1 MKKALITLLLSSIFA
16 TSLSVQS
23 DETFMSESTET
34 STSKRVM
41 HTFSMQ
47 GYTGVFNTPN
57 ASVIEHENGL
67 FSYSDNFYIRGG
79 LISASDVK
87 FGIGLMPG
95 LELVGRLATRKWH
108 CNLYT
113 DIRPECG
120 GPRDLSASIKY
131 TLPLIPE
138 DWFTVAIGGQ
148 DLGGA
153 AVNSQAF
160 YAVASKDIDL
170 QQLGLLK
177 LSAGIATSDYLSDYM
192 NGAIA
197 SVEYQ
202 PFEFLQ
208 IATEHDGHALNAG
221 FKFITPQTWLPAG
234 WQVSAALQLYSS
246 ESDLDEKNNWFSL
259 NVNVPLGDISEYK
272 STQAINNDIH
282 SNAISDAGTTTSNHS
297 FVKVAPNDDRV
308 GIDKSITRQAP
319 QTDATLALSQVT
331 SETLTAFAEYVTEYG
346 FESVSIR
353 LADKHTGLVIQ
364 FENNLYNRNED
375 QAIAVM
381 SRLITERLH
390 VNTQLQLLN
399 FGLIVKTIDLEYA
412 QPGVISLD
420 NVTPQAPDNILLD
433 WLDFTDEQ
441 WLVNNKSSAY
451 FVPRITVAPAI
462 SSLVGTEYGSFDF
475 QLLASLNYQMSLWP
489 GAVIDIRYMSDTLL
503 HTEDFED
510 GRYIHERFAIPEGVN
525 RKLFHQAFVLPFN
538 IATQF
543 SFGEAFNMTDVLINE
558 TRFQSDDGAHRLT
571 FLGGQ
576 LTETLTVKRLFY
588 YTQVNQY
595 EPKLL
600 KYRYRFTPLNWDI
613 EVTAGEFL
621 QGDTGFKVK
630 SSHWFGDTQIN
641 INYRRTDFK
650 DDRNRE
656 ETEFVSLG
664 ISIPLNLNRSMHSNY
679 GFQVKG
685 IEQWSYNVETV
696 LTTPGNPNSLTTGFG
711 QEPSLYHNLNQAYFN
726 RDRH

>member
-1 MKKALITLLLSSIFA
+1 MKKALITLLLGS
-16 TSLSVQS
+16 TCTLSTGIHAS
-23 DETFMSESTET
+23 DDFVVDNAEPTN
-34 STSKRVM
+34 KRVM

-57 ASVIEHENGL
+57 ADVIKYGDGL
-67 FSYSDNFYIRGG
+67 FSYSDNFYIRRE
-79 LISASDVK
+79 LISASDMK
-87 FGIGLMPG
+87 FGVGLMPG

-113 DIRPECG
+113 DTRPECS

-138 DWFTVAIGGQ
+138 DWFKVAIGGQ

-160 YAVASKDIDL
+160 YAVASKDFDL
-170 QQLGLLK
+170 DQFGLLK
-177 LSAGIATSDYLSDYM
+177 VSAGVATSDYVSDYM

-221 FKFITPQTWLPAG
+221 FKFITPEQWLPEG
-234 WQVSAALQLYSS
+234 WQVSAALQLFSTES
-246 ESDLDEKNNWFSL
+246 ELDEKDKWFSL
-259 NVNVPLGDISEYK
+259 NVNVPLSDGAKRKTSQQTANDAVNSALSNNS
-272 STQAINNDIH
+272 STV
-282 SNAISDAGTTTSNHS
+282 TNHG
-297 FVKVAPNDDRV
+297 FVKVTTPENATNIDDSVLRQSANAPA
-308 GIDKSITRQAP
+308 S
-319 QTDATLALSQVT
+319 LALSTVT
-331 SETLTAFAEYVTEYG
+331 RKTIDAFAEYVTEYG

-353 LADKHTGLVIQ
+353 LADNNAGLVIQ

-399 FGLIVKTIDLEYA
+399 FGLVVKSIELEYA
-412 QPGVISLD
+412 QPAILSID
-420 NVTPQAPDNILLD
+420 NVVPTAPDNILLD
-433 WLDFTDEQ
+433 WLDFSDKK
-441 WLVNNKSSAY
+441 WLVNNASSAY

-462 SSLVGTEYGSFDF
+462 SSLVGTEYGTFDF

-489 GAVIDIRYMSDTLL
+489 GAVIDVRYMSDTLL
-503 HTEDFED
+503 NTEDFDE
-510 GRYIHERFAIPEGVN
+510 GKYIGERFSIPEGVN
-525 RKLFHQAFVLPFN
+525 RKLFHQAFTLPFN

-543 SFGEAFNMTDVLINE
+543 SFGEAFNMTDVMINE
-558 TRFQSDDGAHRLT
+558 TRFQTDDGAHRVTL
-571 FLGGQ
+571 LAGE
-576 LTETLTVKRLFY
+576 LTETVTLKRIFY
-588 YTQVNQY
+588 YTQVNKY
-595 EPKLL
+595 EPRLL
-600 KYRYRFTPLNWDI
+600 KYRYRFAPLNWDI

-650 DDRNRE
+650 EDRNRE

-664 ISIPLNLNRSMHSNY
+664 ISIPLNLNRSMRSNY

-711 QEPSLYHNLNQAYFN
+711 QEPSLYHNLNQAYYN

>member
-1 MKKALITLLLSSIFA
+1 MKNALITLFIAA
-16 TSLSVQS
+16 TTATAMSVHSHENDAVQH
-23 DETFMSESTET
+23 TEPT
-34 STSKRVM
+34 KQTR

-57 ASVIEHENGL
+57 ADVIGYGDGI
-67 FSYSDNFYIRGG
+67 FSYSDNFYIRSG
-79 LISASDVK
+79 LISAADIK
-87 FGIGLMPG
+87 FGVGLMPG

-113 DIRPECG
+113 DTRPECS
-120 GPRDLSASIKY
+120 GPRDLSASLKY
-131 TLPLIPE
+131 TLPLIPD
-138 DWFTVAIGGQ
+138 DWFKVAIGGQ

-160 YAVASKDIDL
+160 YAVASKDFDL
-170 QQLGLLK
+170 DQFGLLK
-177 LSAGIATSDYLSDYM
+177 ISAGVATSDYTSEYM

-202 PFEFLQ
+202 PYEFLQ
-208 IATEHDGHALNAG
+208 FSTEHDGHALNAG
-221 FKFITPQTWLPAG
+221 FKFITPEQWLPEG
-234 WQVSAALQLYSS
+234 WQVSAALQLYSTES
-246 ESDLDEKNNWFSL
+246 ELDEKDKWFSL
-259 NVNVPLGDISEYK
+259 NVNVPLSDGATRKTAQETANTAVHNAGPHHS
-272 STQAINNDIH
+272 ST
-282 SNAISDAGTTTSNHS
+282 GENHGY
-297 FVKVAPNDDRV
+297 VKVTTPHNATNIEESVLRQSANAPT
-308 GIDKSITRQAP
+308 S
-319 QTDATLALSQVT
+319 LALSTVT
-331 SETLTAFAEYVTEYG
+331 RETINAFSEYVTDYG

-353 LADKHTGLVIQ
+353 LSDNNEGLIIQ

-399 FGLIVKTIDLEYA
+399 FGLVVKNIALEYT
-412 QPGVISLD
+412 QPAILSIDHVVPS
-420 NVTPQAPDNILLD
+420 APDHILLD
-433 WLDFTDEQ
+433 WLDFSDTK
-441 WLVNNKSSAY
+441 WLVNNASSAY

-462 SSLVGTEYGSFDF
+462 SSLVGTEYGTFDF

-489 GAVIDIRYMSDTLL
+489 GAVIDVRYMSDTLL
-503 HTEDFED
+503 NTEDFDE
-510 GRYIHERFAIPEGVN
+510 GKYIGERFSIPEGVN
-525 RKLFHQAFVLPFN
+525 RKLFHQAFTLPFN

-543 SFGEAFNMTDVLINE
+543 SFGEAFNMTDVIINE
-558 TRFQSDDGAHRLT
+558 TRFQTDDGAHRVT

-576 LTETLTVKRLFY
+576 LTETLTLKRLFY

-600 KYRYRFTPLNWDI
+600 KYRYRFAPLNWDI

-650 DDRNRE
+650 EDRNRE

-664 ISIPLNLNRSMHSNY
+664 ISIPLNLNRSMRSNY

>member
-1 MKKALITLLLSSIFA
+1 MKKALITLLLGSSIA
-16 TSLSVQS
+16 TSMSVHAQK
-23 DETFMSESTET
+23 DVVVEHAESTN
-34 STSKRVM
+34 KRVM

-57 ASVIEHENGL
+57 ADVIEHGHGL
-67 FSYSDNFYIRGG
+67 FSYSDNFYIRRE
-79 LISASDVK
+79 LISAADIK
-87 FGIGLMPG
+87 FGVGLMPG

-113 DIRPECG
+113 DTRPECS
-120 GPRDLSASIKY
+120 GPRDLSASLKY

-138 DWFTVAIGGQ
+138 DWFKVAIGGQ

-160 YAVASKDIDL
+160 YAVASKDFDL
-170 QQLGLLK
+170 DQFGLLK
-177 LSAGIATSDYLSDYM
+177 VSAGVATSDYVSDYM

-202 PFEFLQ
+202 PFEFMQ

-221 FKFITPQTWLPAG
+221 FKFITPEQWLPEG
-234 WQVSAALQLYSS
+234 WQVSAAVQLYST
-246 ESDLDEKNNWFSL
+246 ESDLDEKDQWLSL
-259 NVNVPLGDISEYK
+259 NLNVPLSDGAQRKTPQQTAIEAVQKALADNAPTTSHK
-272 STQAINNDIH
+272 SYVKVTT
-282 SNAISDAGTTTSNHS
+282 SSDADAIAN
-297 FVKVAPNDDRV
+297 P
-308 GIDKSITRQAP
+308 GIRQSANTP
-319 QTDATLALSQVT
+319 SSLALSQVT
-331 SETLTAFAEYVTEYG
+331 SDTINAFAEYVTEYG

-353 LADKHTGLVIQ
+353 LADNNAGLVIQ

-399 FGLIVKTIDLEYA
+399 FGLVVKNIDLEYA
-412 QPGVISLD
+412 QPAVLSLD
-420 NVTPQAPDNILLD
+420 NVIPQAPDNILLD
-433 WLDFTDEQ
+433 WLDFSDKQ
-441 WLVNNKSSAY
+441 WLVNNESSAY
-451 FVPRITVAPAI
+451 FVPRITVSPGI
-462 SSLVGTEYGSFDF
+462 SSLVGTEYGTFDF

-489 GAVIDIRYMSDTLL
+489 GAVIDFRYMSDTLL
-503 HTEDFED
+503 NTEDFDE
-510 GRYIHERFAIPEGVN
+510 GNYIGERFSIPEGVN
-525 RKLFHQAFVLPFN
+525 RKLFHQAFVLPYN
-538 IATQF
+538 ISTQF
-543 SFGEAFNMTDVLINE
+543 SFGEAFNMTDVMINE
-558 TRFQSDDGAHRLT
+558 TRFQTDDGAHRVTL
-571 FLGGQ
+571 LAGQ
-576 LTETLTVKRLFY
+576 LTETLTLKRLFY
-588 YTQVNQY
+588 YTQVNKY
-595 EPKLL
+595 EPRLL
-600 KYRYRFTPLNWDI
+600 KYRYRFAPLNWDV

-650 DDRNRE
+650 NDRNRE

-664 ISIPLNLNRSMHSNY
+664 ISIPLNLNRSMRSNY

>member
-1 MKKALITLLLSSIFA
+1 MKKALITLLLG
-16 TSLSVQS
+16 TTCTLSTGIHAS
-23 DETFMSESTET
+23 DDLVVDNAEPTN
-34 STSKRVM
+34 KHVM

-57 ASVIEHENGL
+57 ADVIKYGDGL
-67 FSYSDNFYIRGG
+67 FSYSDNFYIRRE
-79 LISASDVK
+79 LISASDIK
-87 FGIGLMPG
+87 FGVGLMPG

-113 DIRPECG
+113 DTRPECS

-138 DWFTVAIGGQ
+138 DWFKVAIGGQ

-160 YAVASKDIDL
+160 YVVASKDFDL
-170 QQLGLLK
+170 DQFGLLK
-177 LSAGIATSDYLSDYM
+177 VSAGVATSDYVSDYM

-221 FKFITPQTWLPAG
+221 FKFITPEQWLPEG
-234 WQVSAALQLYSS
+234 WQVSAALQLFSTES
-246 ESDLDEKNNWFSL
+246 ELDEKDKWFSL
-259 NVNVPLGDISEYK
+259 NVNVPLSDGAKRKTPQQTANDAVNSALSNNS
-272 STQAINNDIH
+272 STV
-282 SNAISDAGTTTSNHS
+282 TNHG
-297 FVKVAPNDDRV
+297 FVKVTTPENATNIEHSVLRQSANAPA
-308 GIDKSITRQAP
+308 S
-319 QTDATLALSQVT
+319 LALSTVT
-331 SETLTAFAEYVTEYG
+331 RKTIDAFAEYVTEYG

-353 LADKHTGLVIQ
+353 LAANNTSLVIQ

-399 FGLIVKTIDLEYA
+399 FGLVVKNIELEYA
-412 QPGVISLD
+412 QPAILSID
-420 NVTPQAPDNILLD
+420 NVVPAAPDNILLD
-433 WLDFTDEQ
+433 WLDFSDKK
-441 WLVNNKSSAY
+441 WLVNNASSAY
-451 FVPRITVAPAI
+451 FVPRITVAPTLA
-462 SSLVGTEYGSFDF
+462 SLVGTEFGSFDF

-489 GAVIDIRYMSDTLL
+489 GAVIDMRYVSDTLL
-503 HTEDFED
+503 NTENFDE
-510 GRYIHERFAIPEGVN
+510 GNYVGERFSIPEGVN
-525 RKLFHQAFVLPFN
+525 RKLFHQAFVLPYN
-538 IATQF
+538 ISTQF
-543 SFGEAFNMTDVLINE
+543 SFGEAFNMTDVMINE
-558 TRFQSDDGAHRLT
+558 TRFQTDDGAHRFTL
-571 FLGGQ
+571 LAGE
-576 LTETLTVKRLFY
+576 LTETVTLKRIFY
-588 YTQVNQY
+588 YTQVNKY
-595 EPKLL
+595 EPRLL
-600 KYRYRFTPLNWDI
+600 KYRYRFAPLNWDI

-650 DDRNRE
+650 EDRNRE

-664 ISIPLNLNRSMHSNY
+664 ISIPLNLNRSMRSNY

-711 QEPSLYHNLNQAYFN
+711 QEPSLYHNLNQAYYN